1 MLCLDIQ
8 NQLIWDADAAI
19 GEKTHWQYSGPQLQS
34 VTYSSSSPTA
44 LLPISLP
51 FPRAPTYPP
60 PLSSEDRVDGVSEGT
75 PTLAVCRSRQKS
87 LAVGSC
93 RCFLEVRDPFSNPP
107 TSFFFFFFFI
117 PPPLSSFFVCV
128 CHESRVWLIALS
140 LHCAPNAVLKSQLSR
155 DVVLVYFSKECLFE
169 KRI

>member
-1 MLCLDIQ
+1 MQ
-8 NQLIWDADAAI
+8 MQRSGKKHI
-19 GEKTHWQYSGPQLQS
+19 GNIRGHSYSLLHTPPLPLQ
-34 VTYSSSSPTA
+34 
-44 LLPISLP
+44 P
-51 FPRAPTYPP
+51 FFPFLFHFLAPRHTP

-87 LAVGSC
+87 LAVESC
-93 RCFLEVRDPFSNPP
+93 RCFLEVRDPSSNPP